1 MANPLALYTHYVSIS
16 LRSQMQYR
24 VSFLLGTLGQLFST
38 GVEFIG
44 ILALFDRFGSL
55 NQWTLA
61 EVAFF
66 YGIVNVAFAVTD
78 MLSRGFDHVGQLV
91 RTGEFDRMLLRPRS
105 TVLQLIG
112 QEFTLKR
119 LGRFLQGGAVLLWA
133 ALYLD
138 IDWSPSVAALT
149 VVTVCCGA
157 CFFLGLFIN
166 IGTVSFWTTETLEL
180 MNVLTYGGIEASKY
194 PLSIYRAWFRR
205 FFTMVIPMGCVT
217 YFPVVAILG
226 RSDPL
231 GTSLAFQYAAPL
243 FGLFYFILSLFIW
256 RFGLRH
262 YRSTGS

>member
-1 MANPLALYTHYVSIS
+1 MNAFALYINYVSIS
-16 LRSQMQYR
+16 LRGQMQYR
-24 VSFLLGTLGQLFST
+24 VSFVLSTLGQLLST
-38 GVEFIG
+38 GVEFVG

-55 NQWTLA
+55 SQWSLV

-66 YGIVNVAFAVTD
+66 YGLVNVAFASTD
-78 MLSRGFDHVGQLV
+78 ALSRGFDHVGELV

-119 LGRFLQGGAVLLWA
+119 IGRFLQGGGVLLWA
-133 ALYLD
+133 TLYLN
-138 IDWSPSVAALT
+138 IEWSAATVALT
-149 VVTVCCGA
+149 AATVICGA
-157 CFFLGLFIN
+157 FFFLGLFIN
-166 IGTVSFWTTETLEL
+166 IGTLSFWTTETLEL

-194 PLSIYRAWFRR
+194 PLAIYRPWFRR

-217 YFPVVAILG
+217 YFPVLAILG
-226 RSDPL
+226 RPDPL
-231 GTSLAFQYAAPL
+231 GTSLAFQYAAPM
-243 FGLFYFILSLFIW
+243 FGLLYFILSLFIW

>member
-1 MANPLALYTHYVSIS
+1 MMNAFALYINYVAIS
-16 LRSQMQYR
+16 LRGQMQYR
-24 VSFLLGTLGQLFST
+24 VSFILGTLGQLLGT
-38 GVEFIG
+38 GVEFVG
-44 ILALFDRFGSL
+44 ILALFERFESL
-55 NQWTLA
+55 SQWSLA

-66 YGIVNVAFAVTD
+66 YGLVNVAFAFTD
-78 MLSRGFDHVGQLV
+78 TLSRGFDHVGDLV

-119 LGRFLQGGAVLLWA
+119 FGRFLQGGAVLVWST
-133 ALYLD
+133 LYLD
-138 IDWSPSVAALT
+138 IAWSPWVLALT
-149 VVTVCCGA
+149 ATTVFCGA

-166 IGTVSFWTTETLEL
+166 IGTLSFWTTETLEL

-194 PLSIYRAWFRR
+194 PLAIYRPWFRR

-217 YFPVVAILG
+217 YFPVLAILG
-226 RSDPL
+226 RADPL

-243 FGLFYFILSLFIW
+243 FGLLYFILSLLIW
-256 RFGLRH
+256 RLGLRH

>member
-24 VSFLLGTLGQLFST
+24 VSFILGTIGQLLGTA
-38 GVEFIG
+38 VEFIG

-55 NQWTLA
+55 SQWSLA

-66 YGIVNVAFAVTD
+66 YGLVNVAFAVTD
-78 MLSRGFDHVGQLV
+78 MLSRGFDHVGDLV

-119 LGRFLQGGAVLLWA
+119 FGRFFQGGGVLLWS

-138 IDWSPSVAALT
+138 IAWSPAVVALT
-149 VVTVCCGA
+149 AVTVICGA

-166 IGTVSFWTTETLEL
+166 IGTLSFWTTETLEL

-194 PLSIYRAWFRR
+194 PLAIYRTWFRR
-205 FFTMVIPMGCVT
+205 FFTLVIPMGCVT
-217 YFPVVAILG
+217 YFPILAILG
-226 RSDPL
+226 RPDPL
-231 GTSLAFQYAAPL
+231 GTSLAFQYTAPL
-243 FGLFYFILSLFIW
+243 FGLLYFVLSLFIW
-256 RFGLRH
+256 RLGLRH

>member
-1 MANPLALYTHYVSIS
+1 MANPLTLYTHYVSIS
-16 LRSQMQYR
+16 LRGQMQYR
-24 VSFLLGTLGQLFST
+24 VSFILGTLGQLFGT

-44 ILALFDRFGSL
+44 ILALFNRFGSL
-55 NQWTLA
+55 SQWSLA

-66 YGIVNVAFAVTD
+66 YGLVNVAFSFSD

-91 RTGEFDRMLLRPRS
+91 RSGEFDRLLLRPRS

-112 QEFTLKR
+112 HEITLKR
-119 LGRFLQGGAVLLWA
+119 LGRFLQGGGVLLWA
-133 ALYLD
+133 ALYME
-138 IDWSPSVAALT
+138 IDWSLPVIALT
-149 VVTVCCGA
+149 VLTVICGA

-166 IGTVSFWTTETLEL
+166 IGTLSFWTTETLEL

-194 PLSIYRAWFRR
+194 PLAIYQTWFRR

-217 YFPVVAILG
+217 YFPILAILG

-243 FGLFYFILSLFIW
+243 FGLLYFILSLLIW

>member
-1 MANPLALYTHYVSIS
+1 MNAFALYINFVTIS
-16 LRSQMQYR
+16 LRGQMQYR
-24 VSFLLGTLGQLFST
+24 VSFILSTLGQLLGT

-44 ILALFDRFGSL
+44 ILALFERFGSL
-55 NQWTLA
+55 SQWTLA

-66 YGIVNVAFAVTD
+66 YGLVNVAFAFTD
-78 MLSRGFDHVGQLV
+78 MLSRGFDHVGNLV

-119 LGRFLQGGAVLLWA
+119 FGRFLQGGGVVLWSTLH
-133 ALYLD
+133 LD
-138 IDWSPSVAALT
+138 IAWSLPVIALT
-149 VVTVCCGA
+149 AVTVFCGA

-166 IGTVSFWTTETLEL
+166 IGTLSFWTTETLEL

-194 PLSIYRAWFRR
+194 PLAIYHSWFRR

-217 YFPVVAILG
+217 YFPILAILG
-226 RSDPL
+226 RPDPL

-243 FGLFYFILSLFIW
+243 FGLLYFILSLLIW

>member
-16 LRSQMQYR
+16 LRGQMQYR
-24 VSFLLGTLGQLFST
+24 VSFLLGTVGQLLGT

-55 NQWTLA
+55 VQWSLA

-66 YGIVNVAFAVTD
+66 YGIVNVAFAFTD
-78 MLSRGFDHVGQLV
+78 ALSRGFDHVGQLV

-119 LGRFLQGGAVLLWA
+119 LGRFIQGGGVLLWA
-133 ALYLD
+133 TLFLD
-138 IDWSPSVAALT
+138 IEWSAATVALT
-149 VVTVCCGA
+149 TVTVICGA

-217 YFPVVAILG
+217 YFPVLAILG
-226 RSDPL
+226 KPDPL

-243 FGLFYFILSLFIW
+243 FGLLYFILSLFIW
-256 RFGLRH
+256 RLGLRH

>member
-1 MANPLALYTHYVSIS
+1 MANPLSLYSHYVSIS
-16 LRSQMQYR
+16 LRGQMQYR
-24 VSFLLGTLGQLFST
+24 VSFILGTLGQLLGT
-38 GVEFIG
+38 GVEFVG
-44 ILALFDRFGSL
+44 ILALFDRFESL
-55 NQWTLA
+55 SQWSLA

-66 YGIVNVAFAVTD
+66 YGLVNVAFAFTD
-78 MLSRGFDHVGQLV
+78 SLSRGFDHVGDLV

-112 QEFTLKR
+112 REFTLKR
-119 LGRFLQGGAVLLWA
+119 LGRLLQGGGVLLWA
-133 ALYLD
+133 TLYLD
-138 IDWSPSVAALT
+138 IVWSLPVIALT
-149 VVTVCCGA
+149 AVTVFCGA

-194 PLSIYRAWFRR
+194 PLSIYHAWFRR

-217 YFPVVAILG
+217 YFPVLAILG

-243 FGLFYFILSLFIW
+243 VGLLYFVLSLFIW
-256 RFGLRH
+256 RLGLRY